1 MKLKQLESMHYQ
13 ALHHFE
19 LKNLRWFESYLPPRP
34 NSYETFEGF
43 SKATDLLLEEQAN
56 GECSLYIA
64 TSKNKVVLRANITN
78 IHGSLGSV
86 GYRVC
91 GSNIGKGLATK
102 ALCSLVRIAED
113 DLGLKQLSA
122 MTTTNNLASIRVLEK
137 LGFDQVNIEYDAIEM
152 NGEIL
157 SFIHFIK
164 QLGKC

>member
-1 MKLKQLESMHYQ
+1 MKLEQLEKIHYQ
-13 ALHHFE
+13 ALHYFE
-19 LKNLRWFESYLPPRP
+19 LRNVGWFESHVPPRP
-34 NSYETFEGF
+34 ISYETFEGF

-56 GECSLYIA
+56 GECSLYVA
-64 TSKNKVVLRANITN
+64 TSEDKVVLRANITN
-78 IHGSLGSV
+78 IHGSVGSV

-91 GSNIGKGLATK
+91 GSYVGKGLATK
-102 ALCSLVRIAED
+102 ALSSLIRIAEH

-137 LGFDQVNIEYDAIEM
+137 LDFDQVKIEDDAIEM

-164 QLGKC
+164 QLDKC

>member
-1 MKLKQLESMHYQ
+1 MKLEQLEKIHYQ

-19 LKNLRWFESYLPPRP
+19 LRNVAWFESLVPPRP
-34 NSYETFEGF
+34 KSYETFEGF
-43 SKATDLLLEEQAN
+43 SKATDLLLEQQAS
-56 GECSLYIA
+56 GECSLYVA
-64 TSKNKVVLRANITN
+64 TSEDQVVLRANITN

-91 GSNIGKGLATK
+91 GSYVGKGLATK
-102 ALCSLVRIAED
+102 ALSSLICIAQH

-122 MTTTNNLASIRVLEK
+122 IATMNNLASIRVLEK
-137 LGFDQVNIEYDAIEM
+137 LGFDQVKIEDNALEM

-164 QLGKC
+164 PLDKC